1 MAVIKQS
8 NKAKFYNKPIGINRF
23 SENSEKPW
31 EALSRSAGLLAEK
44 AMQSLYDDAQKTG
57 EETAS
62 KRLLVM
68 DEDNKPSFLEPPS
81 NLSPVAAEAYRN
93 VIDKRYEF
101 KIQNDLQTKI
111 MELKQKYP
119 TNATLFDESFS
130 MFASTLADNSGGKW
144 SAYIND
150 ISQPMLAQNKLQ
162 IVSNENKLRRENLIA
177 GAEQDFETSL
187 ERIANT
193 SEAGLAISN
202 SEELSDQRG
211 INPLTLTLYDQLE
224 DYTENA
230 VKSNLIDETR
240 KEEVL
245 LEAKTNMALGSI
257 NILLNRTTSKIQR
270 DIVQGFII
278 SSDTSGLN
286 LLPDGMVDNLMEL
299 KKYIDSSKGGN
310 LGTISTR
317 IIQARGPLDNKDAYI
332 LAENEKIRKIALRKA
347 TLRNEVRTKI
357 ATANRKL
364 VLEQTEVYAKSLKIS
379 SDAQRKQLE
388 KLEENRKAAVKE
400 AAIKFY
406 LKGGLTAGVF
416 NEVLILKQTLNNI
429 GTQEANVYYESLTN
443 GISDIFNN
451 HINEIDKFASKEIN
465 ALTKDERKE
474 AYKKVR
480 SNLATSVINLF
491 GENIRFSPAEL
502 DKFGDVLLDVELPNS
517 EGQLYAKQI
526 IKEIFNNDPDQIKEF
541 IKDFKPSSRQVML
554 EKERTI
560 SAWNNL
566 VEFATNAN
574 PNIPEQVAELEKRLK
589 EFNSEPTASYIT
601 ASQRQEA
608 EDSIKLFRTKKIAA
622 ESIRQLSSNDVNNL
636 ELLNVGSIPKNFN
649 LNDAKNKSLLE
660 TSNVIKSSGVDV
672 NKINTYLS
680 TIKSDKLTNETKE
693 LETKKE
699 TELRSALTS
708 GVKDLRHS
716 DADHRKLVDEYIAD
730 VGLETFFK
738 GMNENS
744 DLNNV
749 INTFGSDIIMD
760 FYKDIVSGN
769 TLGKTD
775 ESITDAMT
783 NYATNSKIRRDEKT
797 PLINNYVAQGY
808 LTETEANKLDLML
821 LLKQQAGME
830 TRSFA
835 NISSLIDSSTAEQDL
850 TIEYSGDGSQ
860 QDRLKKATSRQLLL
874 MSMGTSA
881 KSLRAKPATFAQVVN
896 PSQAEKN
903 FIQKYDRVAK
913 AYMAAGLSADAII
926 NHFSKKF
933 NDEYEMKSEFVFED
947 NGINNL
953 DHIRKN
959 QKFKTQYP
967 IGKYFETEN
976 EVDWYLEKIETNL
989 NTQGF
994 TLYESNEQYDRVV
1007 LKPYIKTDSPV
1018 QVYNPYKLTDN
1029 NVLEP
1034 ALYNLITG
1042 DIADPEDLFET
1053 KSEISIPH
1061 FPTNFKELYDYR
1073 DEVKQNIRDK
1083 MSDEIRDG
1091 VGENQKMGIGLQL
1104 YRGFVFGTTAPISG
1118 MR

>member
-1 MAVIKQS
+1 MAVIKQKLS
-8 NKAKFYNKPIGINRF
+8 FTNQPIGINRF
-23 SENSEKPW
+23 KENSSQPW
-31 EALSRSAGLLAEK
+31 EALSAAAGNLAEN
-44 AMQSLYDDAQKTG
+44 AMKDLFSQAAKRG
-57 EETAS
+57 EDVAS

-68 DEDNKPSFLEPPS
+68 DENNKPSFLEPPS
-81 NLSPVAAEAYRN
+81 NLSKVAAEAYQN

-111 MELKQKYP
+111 MEFKQKHP
-119 TNATLFDESFS
+119 TNAKLFDESFS
-130 MFASTLADNSGGKW
+130 KYASSLANNSGERW
-144 SAYIND
+144 AAFIND

-177 GAEQDFETSL
+177 GAEQDFEISL
-187 ERIANT
+187 QLIENT
-193 SEAGLAISN
+193 AQAGLAISN
-202 SEELSDQRG
+202 DEELSDPRG
-211 INPLTLTLYDQLE
+211 VNPLTLTLYKQLE
-224 DYTENA
+224 GYTNDA
-230 VKSNLIDETR
+230 VTSNLITKDR
-240 KEEVL
+240 QKEVL
-245 LEAKTNMALGSI
+245 SEAKTNMALGSI
-257 NILLNRTTSKIQR
+257 DILLNNTTSKIQR
-270 DIVQGFII
+270 DIVQGFVL
-278 SSDTSGLN
+278 SGDTSGLN
-286 LLPDGMVDNLMEL
+286 LLPDGMVDNLMQL
-299 KKYIDSSKGGN
+299 KEYIDTSKGGN

-317 IIQARGPLDNKDAYI
+317 ITQARGPLDKKNAFV
-332 LAENEKIRKIALRKA
+332 LAENEKIRKIALQKA
-347 TLRNEVRTKI
+347 TQRNEVRTKI
-357 ATANRKL
+357 ATANREL
-364 VLEQTEVYAKSLKIS
+364 VLEQTKVFAKSLEIS
-379 SDAQRKQLE
+379 SAARKKQLE
-388 KLEENRKAAVKE
+388 KLEKNRKAAVKE
-400 AAIKFY
+400 AATKFY
-406 LKGGLTAGVF
+406 LRGGLTAGVF

-429 GTQEANVYYESLTN
+429 GTQEANVYYETLTN

-451 HINEIDKFASKEIN
+451 HINEIDKFASEEIN

-491 GENIRFSPAEL
+491 GNEIRFSPAEL

-574 PNIPEQVAELEKRLK
+574 PNIPEQNAELEKRLK
-589 EFNSEPTASYIT
+589 EFNSQPTSSYIT
-601 ASQRQEA
+601 TNQRQEA
-608 EDSIKLFRTKKIAA
+608 EDSIKLFQTKKIAA

-716 DADHRKLVDEYIAD
+716 DADHRKLVDEYIAE
-730 VGLETFFK
+730 VGLENFIK
-738 GMNENS
+738 GINENPE
-744 DLNNV
+744 LNNL
-749 INTFGSDIIMD
+749 INKFGSDIIMD

-769 TLGKTD
+769 TVGITD
-775 ESITDAMT
+775 ELISDGMT
-783 NYATNSKIRRDEKT
+783 SYATNSKIRRDEKT

-808 LTETEANKLDLML
+808 LTQAQADKLDLML

-926 NHFSKKF
+926 GHFSKKF

-967 IGKYFETEN
+967 IGKYLQTEDETN
-976 EVDWYLEKIETNL
+976 WWTEKVETNL

-994 TLYESNEQYDRVV
+994 TLYESNDQYKRVV

-1018 QVYNPYKLTDN
+1018 QVYNPFRLTDN

-1034 ALYNLITG
+1034 ALYNLTTG

-1073 DEVKQNIRDK
+1073 DEVKQNIRNK